1 MKVKE
6 LIEKLNELTEE
17 EKELSVLT
25 EGCDC
30 VGGCIGIKVFTHEE
44 DNETSVVILRD
55 GMQFE

>member
-6 LIEKLNELTEE
+6 LIEELLKLPEEQRELD
-17 EKELSVLT
+17 VLT

-44 DNETSVVILRD
+44 DNETVVVILRD
-55 GMQFE
+55 GMQFD